1 MKRIII
7 LLLSFFTIVSF
18 VEAKTQVSLLTSTAC
33 NNAIYTVWGHS
44 AIRVKT
50 EQDDKVYNYGVFSFG
65 EGFLYNFVTGQTD
78 YKVDCNE
85 EIWSSIRSAQR
96 KNVYL
101 YEQILNLSEE
111 EANEIAKNL
120 EINSR
125 PENCYYRYNFFY
137 DNCATRPRKMIEKTI
152 KNIEYPIFNN
162 QKTYRNIIHELT
174 AGLPWFTVGIDLC
187 LGRETDKVVSD
198 SLMMFLPI
206 ELHKAMEQ
214 ATRIDSSGNKVP
226 IITNSLI
233 RVTPEEK
240 TIDKNNYSPTLIL
253 FVVSFVLIT
262 LIIIGYRRW
271 NQRPMDILLFG
282 IYGIVGS
289 LIFFLTFFSEHP
301 CTSLNFNLLWCNPLQ
316 LIFAILVPFKKFRI
330 LGIKYQYFNLATITI
345 ALIIGI
351 FNIQVFHITFYP
363 LMILIVIQSISYIK
377 KKKKKQLR

>member
-7 LLLSFFTIVSF
+7 LLLSFFTLVSL

-44 AIRVKT
+44 AIRVRT

-65 EGFLYNFVTGQTD
+65 DGFLYNFVTGQTD
-78 YKVDCNE
+78 YKVDCDE
-85 EIWSSIRSAQR
+85 AIWSSIRSAQR

-152 KNIEYPIFNN
+152 KNIEYPRFNN

-174 AGLPWFTVGIDLC
+174 ADLPWFTVGIDLC
-187 LGRETDKVVSD
+187 LGSKTDKVVSD
-198 SLMMFLPI
+198 SLMLFLPI

-214 ATRIDSSGNKVP
+214 ATRIDSAGKKVP
-226 IITNSLI
+226 MITDSLV

-253 FVVSFVLIT
+253 FAISITLIT

-271 NQRPMDILLFG
+271 NQRPMDILIFG
-282 IYGIVGS
+282 IYGVVGS
-289 LIFFLTFFSEHP
+289 LIFFLSLFSEHP
-301 CTSLNFNLLWCNPLQ
+301 CTYPNYNLLWCNPLQ
-316 LIFAILVPFKKFRI
+316 LIFAILLPFEKFRNW
-330 LGIKYQYFNLATITI
+330 GIKYQYFNLATIAI

-363 LMILIVIQSISYIK
+363 LMILISLQSISYIK
-377 KKKKKQLR
+377 RNGEKKLG